1 MHPFFRHIQLFS
13 KIIGPRIH
21 NPVKVGIFG
30 NVVFIVLF
38 NLDFSGGEPVDCFP
52 LGNIPHIGQIFFRN
66 VKGITHGGG
75 VPRCVPGVAIDT
87 IKGVPKVEGIQ
98 PISGPQAVHCGKVEQ
113 AAHGIFHALAE
124 FIPHIKGGSILE
136 AAQMKIF
143 RILLFHDFFTLAKG
157 GIHPTAQAVTPALDG
172 TGKVRTEDSIN
183 GRSQSLKDG
192 KNRRDHDQL
201 VELLLDFLDNSTVY
215 CRENVLRAL
224 CAMGSAPALEH
235 ALARFHEQGWYHQ
248 PRLISDGLTAFAGDR
263 AALARRLWD
272 AGAAWDENLRIGII
286 QFASNLSE
294 SFADLFLPALTQK
307 ETSSETRFALIR
319 YFQRKPTPAARPILF
334 ELALTGKDEGGPAIA
349 ACAALARYPGPD
361 TEQVL
366 EDALLSRNWY
376 VRRNAAASL
385 SALGVEAETLTKPR
399 QSGDRY
405 AVEMLTYMAGI
416 RKSREKVNG

>member
-1 MHPFFRHIQLFS
+1 MRFNVNTVVYFY
-13 KIIGPRIH
+13 
-21 NPVKVGIFG
+21 IFICAALL
-30 NVVFIVLF
+30 VF
-38 NLDFSGGEPVDCFP
+38 NLFY
-52 LGNIPHIGQIFFRN
+52 IFRSN
-66 VKGITHGGG
+66 GRGRKRELRT
-75 VPRCVPGVAIDT
+75 RRW
-87 IKGVPKVEGIQ
+87 
-98 PISGPQAVHCGKVEQ
+98 
-113 AAHGIFHALAE
+113 AALLEEELAALAE
-124 FIPHIKGGSILE
+124 GSQLRPAHQRLMERELKNINKLIAYQE
-136 AAQMKIF
+136 AIEPRLGEALIQVY
-143 RILLFHDFFTLAKG
+143 LDQNHD
-157 GIHPTAQAVTPALDG
+157 IY
-172 TGKVRTEDSIN
+172 
-183 GRSQSLKDG
+183 QSLAAAYRRRPAMERAFYAYLMSLYHPG
-192 KNRRDHDQL
+192 RGRDHDQL

-385 SALGVEAETLTKPR
+385 SALGVEAENLTKPR